1 MLWFCHYRA
10 AEGVSN
16 KELMERYGPPGEGE
30 SFEMFKGIV
39 AWYAFAGLTEGV
51 VVIELDDPME
61 LTGILQPC
69 RHLVNWEVHAV
80 KQMDLEQ
87 FSPNATLLR

>member
-10 AEGVSN
+10 HDGVGN
-16 KELMERYGPPGEGE
+16 KELMDRYGPPGEGE

-51 VVIELDDPME
+51 VIIDLEDPME

-69 RHLVNWEVHAV
+69 RHLIHWEVKAC
-80 KQMDLEQ
+80 KQIDMEA
-87 FSPNATLLR
+87 FAPSANLLR

>member
-10 AEGVSN
+10 RDGVGN

-51 VVIELDDPME
+51 VIIEMDDPME

-69 RHLVNWEVHAV
+69 RHLIDWEVHAC
-80 KQMDLEQ
+80 KQINMDE
-87 FSPNATLLR
+87 FSPHANLLR